1 MFAYRLDVRTDFR
14 FVRIRPQRMVR
25 RFLPQ
30 RRSFT
35 QSRSFRIVFIRN
47 CSAGSCAVTPR
58 SFQCSEMPCMAQK
71 MQVNCYADGQAR
83 SAVAIYDTICG
94 IWDVAATSGSAIPDV
109 AAA

>member
-1 MFAYRLDVRTDFR
+1 
-14 FVRIRPQRMVR
+14 
-25 RFLPQ
+25 
-30 RRSFT
+30 
-35 QSRSFRIVFIRN
+35 
-47 CSAGSCAVTPR
+47 
-58 SFQCSEMPCMAQK
+58 MAQK